1 LESAFKRLYKQVK
14 RRAKTHSKHYFGLQL
29 DWNHQLFAFI
39 KLQLKAERLWL
50 KMELARAPTDPI
62 TPHQSRKELVLRV
75 AHSAGWS
82 KAVAQRILLQEVKYI
97 KQGIIPTPKQ
107 GKHSKVVSW
116 LSDEGTILAMKE
128 YMFKL
133 VKVSQ
138 STL

>member
-1 LESAFKRLYKQVK
+1 
-14 RRAKTHSKHYFGLQL
+14 
-29 DWNHQLFAFI
+29 
-39 KLQLKAERLWL
+39 
-50 KMELARAPTDPI
+50 MELARAPTDPI
-62 TPHQSRKELVLRV
+62 TPHQSRKELALRV

-128 YMFKL
+128 YM
-133 VKVSQ
+133 SQ
-138 STL
+138 AGEGKSIYIVNSIILSTCLGV